1 LNVLTVV
8 GARPQFIKAGPVSRA
23 LTSAGIDER
32 LVHTGQHYDLNMS
45 DIFFEALG
53 LRAPRHHLGVGSG
66 NHGAQTGAMLQA
78 IEQILVDHRPDAL
91 LVYGDTN
98 STLAGALAA
107 AKLHV
112 PVIHVEAG
120 LRSFNRRMPEE
131 INRVLTDHISELL
144 FCPTG
149 TAVEH
154 LAREG
159 ITSGVYMVGDVMK
172 DALDYWRANGS
183 RQTGVLQ
190 TLGIGPST
198 YYLATVHRAEN
209 VDDVERLDAILNAFA
224 LVDLPVVLPLH
235 PRTHHALNRRNKG
248 VPDNVR
254 VLEPVGYLEM
264 LELESNARALLT
276 DSGGVQKEAYML
288 GVPCIT
294 LRDETEWVET
304 VDSGWNVLAGA
315 ATQAIVQA
323 TKTFTTDRP
332 HPELYGDGRASERIA
347 ELTAA
352 YIRGGAVSHATV

>member
-1 LNVLTVV
+1 LKITTIV

-23 LTSAGIDER
+23 LASAGIAER

-53 LRAPRHHLGVGSG
+53 LQEPEHHLGVGSG

-107 AKLHV
+107 AKLHI

-131 INRVLTDHISELL
+131 INRVLTDHTSELL
-144 FCPTG
+144 FCPTQ

-154 LAREG
+154 LATEG
-159 ITSGVYMVGDVMK
+159 ISSGVHMVGDVMK
-172 DALDYWRANGS
+172 DALDYWQANGS
-183 RQTGVLQ
+183 RQSGVLQ
-190 TLGIGPST
+190 TLELGPST

-209 VDDVERLDAILNAFA
+209 VDNVERLDAILDAFA
-224 LVDLPVVLPLH
+224 LVELPVVLPLH
-235 PRTHHALNRRNKG
+235 PRTHHALQCRDKS

-254 VLEPVGYLEM
+254 VVEPVGYLEM

-304 VDSGWNVLAGA
+304 VDSGWNVLTGA
-315 ATQAIVQA
+315 DTQAIVQA
-323 TKTFTTDRP
+323 TKTLRTDRP

-352 YIRGGAVSHATV
+352 YITEGAVAHATV